1 MSAPGARQRLVSLDD
16 VADHL
21 DVSAATLERW
31 RVAGDGPPW
40 VTSGAVRYRWAD
52 VDAWVD
58 AQEQPYREQL

>member
-1 MSAPGARQRLVSLDD
+1 MGADDRQRLVSLDD

-40 VTSGAVRYRWAD
+40 TTRGGAVRYRWSD

-58 AQEQPYREQL
+58 SQEEPWQEQL